1 VILLA
6 AEADDTEL
14 IATNPVTNNA
24 AALAIAIDLV
34 LSDFLNM

>member
-1 VILLA
+1 LILLA
-6 AEADDTEL
+6 AEAGDAEL
-14 IATNPVTNNA
+14 IATNAVANNA